1 MPASRRDGVLVHGRQ
16 RKEHG
21 WAPGVR
27 AHRVE
32 AVGVHGEARE
42 HEYDGVMAA
51 GAPVTFELED
61 AESKGEHGRA
71 RENRELTGIA

>member
-1 MPASRRDGVLVHGRQ
+1 
-16 RKEHG
+16 
-21 WAPGVR
+21 
-27 AHRVE
+27 VE
-32 AVGVHGEARE
+32 ASGVQGEARE